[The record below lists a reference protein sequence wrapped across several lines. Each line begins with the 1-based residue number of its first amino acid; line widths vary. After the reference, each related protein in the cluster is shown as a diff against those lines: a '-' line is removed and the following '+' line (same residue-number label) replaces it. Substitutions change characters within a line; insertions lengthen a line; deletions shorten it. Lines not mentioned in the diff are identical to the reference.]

1 MDARAAGPCL
11 DQTVRLE
18 VQDLIARYVD
28 AIDEDRLEEWPELFV
43 ERCRYLVISAES
55 DAEGLPHGVIYAD
68 SRGMLRDRVS
78 ALREAN
84 IYEPQR
90 YRHVVGPILVEAESE
105 TTVKA
110 RSHFLVVRTMHTGDT
125 MLFASGIYR
134 DRIDVSSLPYR
145 FIERIVVTDSHKIDT
160 LLAIPL

>member
-1 MDARAAGPCL
+1 MDARAASGPV
-11 DQTVRLE
+11 DQAVRLE
-18 VQDLIARYVD
+18 VQDLIARYAD
-28 AIDEDRLEEWPELFV
+28 AIDQDRLEEWPELFV

-134 DRIDVSSLPYR
+134 DRIDVSHVPCR

>member
-1 MDARAAGPCL
+1 MDARATSPCL

-43 ERCRYLVISAES
+43 EKCRYLITNAES
-55 DAEGLPHGVIYAD
+55 DADGLPHGIIYAD

-84 IYEPQR
+84 IYEQQR
-90 YRHVVGPILVEAESE
+90 YRHVVGPIRIEAESE
-105 TTVKA
+105 TTVKV

>member
-1 MDARAAGPCL
+1 MDARAASGPV

-18 VQDLIARYVD
+18 VQDLIARYAD
-28 AIDEDRLEEWPELFV
+28 AIDQDRLEEWPELFV

-90 YRHVVGPILVEAESE
+90 YRHVVGPIVVVAESE

-134 DRIDVSSLPYR
+134 DRIDVSHVPCR